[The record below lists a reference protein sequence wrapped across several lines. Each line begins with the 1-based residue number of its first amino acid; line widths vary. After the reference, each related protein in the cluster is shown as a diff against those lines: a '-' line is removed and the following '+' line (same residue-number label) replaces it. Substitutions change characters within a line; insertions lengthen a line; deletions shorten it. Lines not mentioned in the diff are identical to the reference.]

1 MPSTSVV
8 YQIIQSAI
16 GHGLRDEDF
25 LSLYE
30 FQARGAGLGL
40 ADTARGAGLP

>member
-1 MPSTSVV
+1 MPSTSTQ

-16 GHGLRDEDF
+16 GNGLREEDF

-30 FQARGAGLGL
+30 FQARGAGLG
-40 ADTARGAGLP
+40 

>member
-1 MPSTSVV
+1 MPTASTV

-16 GHGLRDEDF
+16 GNGLRDEDF

-30 FQARGAGLGL
+30 HQARAAALGSP
-40 ADTARGAGLP
+40 APH